1 MNRTESTCPQH
12 SYVLEVGV
20 IIGGVL
26 SVTAFRHELQNRDF
40 GSRDRWN
47 RREGAARRKN
57 TLQSSDSHKFT
68 IGALMTKRPAPPR
81 TLISRNAN
89 PLNCSH
95 LNTGHKKFGI
105 FGSPIA
111 HPLRHIV
118 TLP

>member
-47 RREGAARRKN
+47 RRDGAAGRKN
-57 TLQSSDSHKFT
+57 TLQSSDSQFT

-81 TLISRNAN
+81 TLISRNASMAN
-89 PLNCSH
+89 PLNCSP
-95 LNTGHKKFGI
+95 I
-105 FGSPIA
+105 FKDSLALGTC
-111 HPLRHIV
+111 LG
-118 TLP
+118 